1 MPEAHEL
8 GTDGR
13 EGLNVAAAV
22 LARYTAAAQA
32 RQPALCCP
40 VRYDDRYLAIVP
52 AEIVERDYGCG
63 DPSRHVAP
71 GDSVLDLGCGAGKI
85 CYIAAQVVGRHG
97 RVIGVDC
104 NDEMLALA
112 RRYRSVVADRLGYEN
127 VDFHKAQIQDLRL
140 DLQRLDD
147 WLRDHPVADS
157 SAWRRAAEYADHL
170 RETAPLIPDE
180 TADVAVSNCVLNLV
194 RRNDR
199 RLLFSELHRVLK
211 HGGRAVISD
220 IVSDR
225 DVPERLQRDPEL
237 WTGCISGAFR
247 EDQLVQA
254 FAEAGFSGVEVL
266 ERQAE
271 PWTTVES
278 IEFRSMTVRAWKGV
292 RLRSTVADA
301 GCCGPRNVGDS
312 LREAQSTRGAGGAGG
327 AHSAAGCC
335 GPETPIADTL
345 QP

>member
-1 MPEAHEL
+1 MTQGHQP

-13 EGLNVAAAV
+13 ERLNVAAAV
-22 LARYTAAAQA
+22 LERYAAAAQA

-40 VRYDDRYLAIVP
+40 VRYDDRYLAIIP
-52 AEIVERDYGCG
+52 EEIRERDYGCG

-71 GDSVLDLGCGAGKI
+71 GDTVLDLGSGAGKI
-85 CYIAAQVVGRHG
+85 CYIAAQVVGPHG

-112 RRYRSVVADRLGYEN
+112 RRYRSVVADRLGYDN
-127 VDFHKAQIQDLRL
+127 VEFHKAQIQDLRL
-140 DLQRLDD
+140 DLQRLDE
-147 WLRDHPVADS
+147 WLREHPVSDTS
-157 SAWRRAAEYADHL
+157 GWRRAAEHADQL
-170 RETAPLIPDE
+170 RETSPLIVDE
-180 TADVAVSNCVLNLV
+180 SVDVVVSNCVLNLV
-194 RRNDR
+194 RKHDR

-247 EDQLVQA
+247 EDGFVQA
-254 FAEAGFSGVEVL
+254 FTEAGFCCVEVL

-271 PWTTVES
+271 PWTTVAG
-278 IEFRSMTVRAWKGV
+278 IAFRSLTVRAWKGV
-292 RLRSTVADA
+292 RPRSTVADA
-301 GCCGPRNVGDS
+301 GCCGPGNVGDS
-312 LREAQSTRGAGGAGG
+312 LRESHSTRAASGP
-327 AHSAAGCC
+327 HPAAGCC
-335 GPETPIADTL
+335 GPETPIADT
-345 QP
+345 QQR